1 MKKIKYCI
9 RPDQKKLKGEK
20 KMITVSGLR
29 KQFGFSLV
37 ELMVASIIS
46 VIILLAASSV
56 FFTTFKL
63 KEQVKSRIDY
73 EQDVRNA
80 ANLLRSDARQLGNFS
95 CMNPP
100 TAGELNN
107 LFNGSFSDGNNKQ
120 FLSNTFNTQVGIT
133 KTSGNHPLIMTYIND
148 IFASNLTSNECNNSI
163 PNMENHIDAAVYMVG
178 TTVSDNVPGF
188 YRINYRRGSW
198 SAPQLLVSNV
208 SNVEYTYDYDN
219 HTDATC
225 PQSSSAG
232 NGENAASS
240 PVQYV
245 ENIPKNKLDFGF
257 DKPPVLIK
265 AKLKIMPPQN
275 GLNSSS
281 QSEVNYEIYAMVR
294 QGEVCINNQ
303 AQLQ

>member
-1 MKKIKYCI
+1 MIKIKNCI
-9 RPDQKKLKGEK
+9 RPHLKKLMIEK
-20 KMITVSGLR
+20 NMIPVSGLR
-29 KQFGFSLV
+29 KEFGFSLV

-73 EQDVRNA
+73 DQDVRNA

-107 LFNGSFSDGNNKQ
+107 IFNGSFSASNNKQ
-120 FLSNTFNTQVGIT
+120 YLSNTFNTQVGIT
-133 KTSGNHPLIMTYIND
+133 QTSGNPPLIMTYIND
-148 IFASNLTSNECNNSI
+148 KFASNLTSNECNNGI
-163 PNMENHIDAAVYMVG
+163 PNMENNVDAAVYMVG
-178 TTVSDNVPGF
+178 KTASDNVTGF
-188 YRINYRRGSW
+188 YRINYSKGIW

-208 SNVEYTYDYDN
+208 SSVEYTYDYDN

-225 PQSSSAG
+225 PQPLSTVASA
-232 NGENAASS
+232 

-245 ENIPKNKLDFGF
+245 ENIEKNQLDFGF

-265 AKLKIMPPQN
+265 AKLKITPTQN
-275 GLNSSS
+275 GSNGSSHA
-281 QSEVNYEIYAMVR
+281 EVNYEIYAMVR

-303 AQLQ
+303 AQQQ